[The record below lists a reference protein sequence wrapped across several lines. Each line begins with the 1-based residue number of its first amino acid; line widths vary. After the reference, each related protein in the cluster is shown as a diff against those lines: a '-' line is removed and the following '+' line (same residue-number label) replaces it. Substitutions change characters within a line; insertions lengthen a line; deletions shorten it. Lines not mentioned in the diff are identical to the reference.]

1 MPLAWQLSQGLHRA
15 FEVKEQEEKGEAVLL
30 GDDLCSLR
38 LFGSVAREQQTEQS
52 DIDVCVEMD
61 PKPFVRLHVKDY
73 LERLLGCSVDV
84 IRKHQHMNSFLLNQ
98 IDKEG
103 IYVF

>member
-1 MPLAWQLSQGLHRA
+1 MTGMRTRNEYIHLLRSQ
-15 FEVKEQEEKGEAVLL
+15 EAVLRQDY
-30 GDDLCSLR
+30 GIRFLR

-73 LERLLGCSVDV
+73 LERLLECSVDV

>member
-1 MPLAWQLSQGLHRA
+1 MRTRNEYIHPLRSQ
-15 FEVKEQEEKGEAVLL
+15 EAVLRQDY
-30 GDDLCSLR
+30 GIRSLR

>member
-1 MPLAWQLSQGLHRA
+1 MRTRNEYIHLLRSQ
-15 FEVKEQEEKGEAVLL
+15 EAVLRQDY
-30 GDDLCSLR
+30 GIRALR
-38 LFGSVAREQQTEQS
+38 LFGSVAREQQREQS

-103 IYVF
+103 VYVF

>member
-1 MPLAWQLSQGLHRA
+1 MRTRNEYIHLLRSQ
-15 FEVKEQEEKGEAVLL
+15 EAVLRQDY
-30 GDDLCSLR
+30 GIRSLR

-61 PKPFVRLHVKDY
+61 PEPFVRLHVKDY

>member
-1 MPLAWQLSQGLHRA
+1 MTGMRTRNEYIHLLRSQ
-15 FEVKEQEEKGEAVLL
+15 EAVLRQDY
-30 GDDLCSLR
+30 GIRSMR

>member
-1 MPLAWQLSQGLHRA
+1 MRTRNEYIHLLRSQ
-15 FEVKEQEEKGEAVLL
+15 EAVLRQDY
-30 GDDLCSLR
+30 GIRSLR

-52 DIDVCVEMD
+52 DLDVCVEMD
-61 PKPFVRLHVKDY
+61 AKPFVRLHVKDY

>member
-1 MPLAWQLSQGLHRA
+1 MTGMRTRNEYIHLLRSQ
-15 FEVKEQEEKGEAVLL
+15 EAVLRQDY
-30 GDDLCSLR
+30 GIRSLR

-73 LERLLGCSVDV
+73 LGFTENSGGLCSTQREWV
-84 IRKHQHMNSFLLNQ
+84 FLP
-98 IDKEG
+98 
-103 IYVF
+103 